1 MTAPEASPPK
11 DFLRAIIAEDL
22 KNNKHDGKV
31 VTRFPPEPNG
41 YLHIGHAK
49 SICLNFGLA
58 EENEKGVCHL
68 RFDDTDPAKED
79 MEFVNSIQ
87 NDVRWLG
94 FDWGENLF
102 HAADYFDRLYDFA
115 VELIRKG
122 KAYVCSLNEEQMR
135 EYRGTVK
142 QAGQPSPD
150 RDKSVEENLDLFA
163 RMKAGE
169 FADGELTLRAKID
182 MADPN
187 MKMRDPPIYR
197 IRHVSHHRTGD
208 KWCIYPL
215 YDFTH
220 CLSDSIEGITHSICT
235 LEFENNRELY
245 DWFINELDTPSQPKQ
260 YEFARL
266 NLSYTVMSKRKL
278 LKLVEE
284 NHVAGWDDPRMLTV
298 SGLRRRGYTPESIRT
313 FCEKIGIGR
322 SDNTV
327 EMAMLEY
334 AIRDDLNTKVPR
346 AMAVLNPV
354 KLVIDNYPEDQSE
367 EFDAVNFPDDP
378 PKMGSRKVPF
388 GKELYIEKT
397 DFMEDAPRKYFRLTP
412 GKEVRLRWAY
422 LVTCTHCVKDENGE
436 VIEVHCTYDPETKGG
451 TPPDGRKVKGTIHWV
466 SAEHAIDA
474 EVRLYDKLFNVED
487 PNIVEEGQTFLDH
500 LNPNSLEV
508 IETAKL
514 EPSFKGAEAGAKYQF
529 ERTGY
534 FCVDSKDSTD
544 DKLVFNRTVA
554 LRDSWAKMMK
564 KKK

>member
-1 MTAPEASPPK
+1 MFWINRRKGAYDSPQASPPK

-58 EENEKGVCHL
+58 EENEKACVIYDL
-68 RFDDTDPAKED
+68 TTQTPQKKTWVV
-79 MEFVNSIQ
+79 VNSIQ

-215 YDFTH
+215 
-220 CLSDSIEGITHSICT
+220 SILPI
-235 LEFENNRELY
+235 
-245 DWFINELDTPSQPKQ
+245 
-260 YEFARL
+260 
-266 NLSYTVMSKRKL
+266 
-278 LKLVEE
+278 
-284 NHVAGWDDPRMLTV
+284 
-298 SGLRRRGYTPESIRT
+298 
-313 FCEKIGIGR
+313 
-322 SDNTV
+322 
-327 EMAMLEY
+327 
-334 AIRDDLNTKVPR
+334 
-346 AMAVLNPV
+346 
-354 KLVIDNYPEDQSE
+354 
-367 EFDAVNFPDDP
+367 
-378 PKMGSRKVPF
+378 
-388 GKELYIEKT
+388 
-397 DFMEDAPRKYFRLTP
+397 
-412 GKEVRLRWAY
+412 AY
-422 LVTCTHCVKDENGE
+422 LILSKASRT
-436 VIEVHCTYDPETKGG
+436 
-451 TPPDGRKVKGTIHWV
+451 
-466 SAEHAIDA
+466 
-474 EVRLYDKLFNVED
+474 LFV
-487 PNIVEEGQTFLDH
+487 L
-500 LNPNSLEV
+500 
-508 IETAKL
+508 
-514 EPSFKGAEAGAKYQF
+514 
-529 ERTGY
+529 
-534 FCVDSKDSTD
+534 
-544 DKLVFNRTVA
+544 
-554 LRDSWAKMMK
+554 
-564 KKK
+564 

>member
-115 VELIRKG
+115 VELIQKG
-122 KAYVCSLNEEQMR
+122 KAYVCSLTEEQMR

-284 NHVAGWDDPRMLTV
+284 GHVAGWDDPRMLTV

-354 KLVIDNYPEDQSE
+354 KLVIDNYPEGETE

-500 LNPNSLEV
+500 LNPDSLEI
-508 IETAKL
+508 IENAKL
-514 EPSFKGAEAGAKYQF
+514 EPSFKSAEAGAKYQF

-534 FCVDSKDSTD
+534 FCVDSKDSTAE
-544 DKLVFNRTVA
+544 KLVFNRTVA